1 MKWFYDLKIATKLL
15 IGFVIVALLAGAV
28 GLVGIINIRNI
39 DNLDSEMYECHT
51 ATMPCLASI
60 ARDYLRETVEL
71 RNIYINQ
78 YVSEGQK
85 NLFEDYD
92 GSIDESI
99 EKYKAGISDDT
110 EQKYFDDLCQ
120 SISDF
125 QELRDQ
131 FLSMVE
137 ANRINEAHQLL
148 FGDRATEIQNGVRD
162 GTDKLLTLKTELAQ
176 KSSDKNSAA
185 AASASIVMIIIA
197 IIGVVL
203 AVFLGIFISRT
214 ISKPVKEMVT
224 AADKLSVGDIEVS
237 VAAETKDEIGDLM
250 HAVAKVVGNIQEQV
264 LAVEKIAAG
273 DMTIDV
279 TVKSEKDVLGKKL
292 SEMIEMNNQ
301 ILTDIFAASD
311 QVAAGAKQLSSSS
324 QMLSQGSTEQAS
336 SVEEITSSMTQVA
349 AQTKQNATNANQA
362 NELALVAKEN
372 AEQGNKQMEGMVKAM
387 AEINEA
393 SAKIFN
399 IIKVID
405 DIAFQTN
412 LLALNAAVEAARAGQ
427 HGKGFAVVAEEVR
440 NLAARSANAAKE
452 TTEMIENSIQ
462 KVKAGTEIAH
472 NTAEALNKIVNE
484 VAKAATL
491 VGDIATASNEQASG
505 IAQINQAIEQVAQV
519 VQTNS
524 AIAEESASASE
535 ELSSQADLLKDTVS
549 RFKLKKA
556 KTGVGLENSLNSEM
570 IRLIEDIVDK
580 KKGHRQIEQLP
591 ESTGGMPIAQGG
603 SGKAKISLEDNNFG
617 KY

>member
-1 MKWFYDLKIATKLL
+1 MKWFYNLKIATKLL
-15 IGFVIVALLAGAV
+15 IGFITVAVIAGVV
-28 GLVGIINIRNI
+28 GVVGILNINKMDR
-39 DNLDSEMYECHT
+39 LDSEMYEHHT
-51 ATMPCLASI
+51 ATMPYLASI

-71 RNIYINQ
+71 RNIYIEQ
-78 YVSEGQK
+78 YILAEQRSIFK
-85 NLFEDYD
+85 DYD
-92 GSIDESI
+92 KSIAESI
-99 EKYKAGISDDT
+99 KKYEDGLSNDT

-120 SISDF
+120 SINDF
-125 QELRDQ
+125 QVLRDE
-131 FLSMVE
+131 FISMID
-137 ANRINEAHQLL
+137 AKQIHEAHELL
-148 FGDRATEIQNGVRD
+148 YGARAIGIQNNVREK
-162 GTDKLLTLKTELAQ
+162 TDLLLEHKTELARQ
-176 KSSDKNSAA
+176 SSETNTAA
-185 AASASIVMIIIA
+185 ANFASLLMIIFAIA
-197 IIGVVL
+197 GVVIAAL
-203 AVFLGIFISRT
+203 LGIFIARI

-224 AADKLSVGDIEVS
+224 AADKLAVGDIEVS

-301 ILTDIFAASD
+301 VLTDIFAASD

-372 AEQGNKQMEGMVKAM
+372 AEQGNSQMEGMVKAM
-387 AEINEA
+387 DEINEA

-452 TTEMIENSIQ
+452 TTDMIENSIQ
-462 KVKAGTEIAH
+462 KVKAGTEIA
-472 NTAEALNKIVNE
+472 NSTAQALNKIVNQ

-580 KKGHRQIEQLP
+580 KKAHRQIEQLP
-591 ESTGGMPIAQGG
+591 ESTGGMTIAQGG